1 MLGFIN
7 VLGFISVFGF
17 IVFVTNLY
25 RQHSTGDMVN
35 IMAVAFTFQKL
46 SWYPFYAGL
55 PQCIPSQCYINPL
68 QGIAAKSG
76 HTVVWAERLK
86 VSVAT
91 NA

>member
-35 IMAVAFTFQKL
+35 IMAVAFTFQKTF
-46 SWYPFYAGL
+46 WYQF
-55 PQCIPSQCYINPL
+55 
-68 QGIAAKSG
+68 
-76 HTVVWAERLK
+76 
-86 VSVAT
+86 
-91 NA
+91 